1 MLHSPEQIP
10 GEERLAV
17 RKPCAP
23 DHMPARA
30 RRGLRRRALA
40 SGALAGLMLTGV
52 LSAAQAVDPSVV
64 DVGQRLAA
72 PEPIVERVDGGDFAG
87 AEAAIAAALED
98 ASLTSDQRTAL
109 EFQRERMRRI
119 LLDFSLDEA
128 GAKERLRRDIPD
140 LTDAEFAR
148 WDDAGLIEA
157 RVIDGERRWF
167 NRGPSNL
174 FRLSEQARQRRA
186 TPLNFYDSPLELEVL
201 PHHVQVRQAALES
214 GERAVAPHRVRV
226 TQSLTVKPDEVPAGE
241 AVRAWLPFPRAID
254 GQQEDIELVSTTPG
268 NHQLAPESAL
278 QRTVYME
285 APAVAGEPTAFSVT
299 YELTVHG
306 QYVDIDADKV
316 VPAEITPE
324 LAPFVAERAP
334 HVQFSD
340 AMRLKSAQVVGDETN
355 PYRIAQK
362 LFAAV
367 DSLPWAGAREYSTI
381 TNIGEHALEQGHADC
396 GQQTLLLITLLRM
409 NGIPARWQSG
419 WIFSDGSYNNMHDW
433 GWLYLEPYGWVPMDV
448 TFGRLDGAD
457 AGLAGFY
464 LGGLDAYRIA
474 FNDDYSRE
482 FVPAK
487 RHPRSETVD
496 LQRGEAEWAGGNL
509 YFDQWNYRFEW
520 QLLPP
525 GADGLARSTPNHPA
539 DSYRREPQ

>member
-1 MLHSPEQIP
+1 MGAATAAVVFLS
-10 GEERLAV
+10 GLAPAGSAV
-17 RKPCAP
+17 AAAAAP
-23 DHMPARA
+23 TKAA
-30 RRGLRRRALA
+30 ALA
-40 SGALAGLMLTGV
+40 F
-52 LSAAQAVDPSVV
+52 AADVAAATQV
-64 DVGQRLAA
+64 DVGERLAA
-72 PEPIVERVDGGDFAG
+72 PPAIVALVDAGDFKA

-98 ASLTSDQRTAL
+98 GAPDARTRHAL

-119 LLDFSLDEA
+119 LLDFSLDRPA
-128 GAKERLRRDIPD
+128 ALARLRRDIPD
-140 LTDAEFAR
+140 LGEAEFDR
-148 WDDAGLIEA
+148 WDAAGLIEA

-174 FRLSEQARQRRA
+174 FRLSEEARARRA
-186 TPLNFYDSPLELEVL
+186 TPPRFYDSPLEVAVH
-201 PHHVQVRQAALES
+201 PHHREVREAALAS
-214 GERAVAPHRVRV
+214 GERAVAPRRVRV
-226 TQSLTVKPDEVPAGE
+226 TQSLEVKPDAVPAGE
-241 AVRAWLPFPRAID
+241 TVRAWLPFPRAIE
-254 GQQEDIELVSTTPG
+254 GQQEDIALLSTTPG
-268 NHQLAPESAL
+268 DHRLAPESAL

-285 APAVAGEPTAFSVT
+285 APAVAGEPTRFSVS
-299 YELTVHG
+299 YELTIHG
-306 QYVDIDADKV
+306 QYVDIDPERV
-316 VPAEITPE
+316 VPATITPE

-334 HVQFSD
+334 HVVFSE

-367 DSLPWAGAREYSTI
+367 DSIPWAGAREYSTI

-433 GWLYLEPYGWVPMDV
+433 GWMYLAPYGWVPMDV
-448 TFGRLDGAD
+448 TFGRLPGA
-457 AGLAGFY
+457 GTELAGFY

-474 FNDDYSRE
+474 FNDDWSRE

-487 RHPRSETVD
+487 RHFRSETVD
-496 LQRGEAEWAGGNL
+496 LQRGEAEWEGGNL
-509 YFDQWNYRFEW
+509 YFNQWTYDFEW

-525 GADGLARSTPNHPA
+525 VMDEN
-539 DSYRREPQ
+539 D